1 MLGGRQLVCSEVG
14 SWPGDRRFAWRS
26 AVCCDQ
32 RRFRALLPALFR
44 RSAVGPE
51 VGGLLRGRRSV
62 VTSVVLG
69 VVTSVVPEVGLLR
82 GRLRG
87 RWSARRSA
95 RRSAV
100 GSEVGGL
107 LGSLGQTYR
116 RGTIRPSCLQYHNNI
131 LCCCLV

>member
-1 MLGGRQLVCSEVG
+1 MLGGQQLVCSEVG

-62 VTSVVLG
+62 VTSVVLEL
-69 VVTSVVPEVGLLR
+69 VTSVVPEVGLLG

-87 RWSARRSA
+87 RRSA
-95 RRSAV
+95 WRSAV
-100 GSEVGGL
+100 GSEVGSR
-107 LGSLGQTYR
+107 LGGR
-116 RGTIRPSCLQYHNNI
+116 RFIGFTWSDL
-131 LCCCLV
+131 